1 MKKVF
6 FSILMLVGTL
16 SMNAQNQTE
25 NEKRQKFDPAK
36 FEAQLEEFITKQVEL
51 SQQEA
56 TAFFPLYRE
65 MRNKQRTYFE
75 EMRKFRHVDTDDEK
89 KCREA
94 IEKMD
99 KNDLEMREIQ
109 KDYHAKFLKVLPAS
123 KVLKV
128 IKAEEKYHR
137 KAFQRTVKPG
147 NRKQVKQLARGKQY
161 RQGTHKHDGHKH
173 DGHKHGGHK

>member
-1 MKKVF
+1 MMKKMF
-6 FSILMLVGTL
+6 LTILMVVGTL
-16 SMNAQNQTE
+16 SMTAQNQTE

-36 FEAQLEEFITKQVEL
+36 FETQLEQFITKHADL

-56 TAFFPLYRE
+56 AAFFPLYRE
-65 MRNKQRTYFE
+65 MRSKQRGYFE
-75 EMRKFRHVDTDDEK
+75 EMRKFRHVDTSDDK

-99 KNDLEMREIQ
+99 KNDLEMKEIQ

-128 IKAEEKYHR
+128 IKAEEKFHR
-137 KAFQRTVKPG
+137 NAFQRVVKPG
-147 NRKQVKQLARGKQY
+147 DRKPGNHRPQGNRKPGDRKKMRHNAEQNK
-161 RQGTHKHDGHKH
+161 
-173 DGHKHGGHK
+173 